1 MSKSN
6 PHDAAPTMIIPSGT
20 QIEVDAH
27 GQLSIH
33 TPGNLVIQNSGNYG
47 TIESKGGSIRIEPDV
62 QVEAVNVKCSKAC
75 YVQGSLT
82 AWKVQAES
90 IELEE
95 SARAHIILQETD
107 RLHIGKE
114 ARIVGNFTSE
124 KELFLLF
131 SRFAQQMRSLP
142 FGWRAEGTKS
152 SAEPSLIDNVPAPA
166 LQAAP
171 PQPEEEVEV
180 IDEPLPPIPVE
191 REPTSEELSDALFYA
206 QVLLERESEKLGGG
220 PTYRSVVSELLRM
233 IKEREIDSLGDRF
246 EGLFSE
252 ISHPSDD
259 LSRVR
264 QLLVEHYE
272 SSPV

>member
-6 PHDAAPTMIIPSGT
+6 PHEAAPTMIIPSGT

-142 FGWRAEGTKS
+142 FGWRAEGGKPPIEGQTVDLPAPVLKAAPS
-152 SAEPSLIDNVPAPA
+152 RPEDQEYELDEPSEPVLI
-166 LQAAP
+166 
-171 PQPEEEVEV
+171 
-180 IDEPLPPIPVE
+180 E
-191 REPTSEELSDALFYA
+191 REPTPDELSDALFYA

>member
-1 MSKSN
+1 MSKN
-6 PHDAAPTMIIPSGT
+6 NAHEAAPTMIIPSGT

-142 FGWRAEGTKS
+142 FGWRAEGKAP
-152 SAEPSLIDNVPAPA
+152 AEGGQLVEEMATPA
-166 LQAAP
+166 LQAVP
-171 PQPEEEVEV
+171 HLQEPDYE
-180 IDEPLPPIPVE
+180 IDEPVAQMPIE
-191 REPTSEELSDALFYA
+191 REPTPDELSDALFYA

-220 PTYRSVVSELLRM
+220 PTYRSIVSELLRM

-272 SSPV
+272 SSPA